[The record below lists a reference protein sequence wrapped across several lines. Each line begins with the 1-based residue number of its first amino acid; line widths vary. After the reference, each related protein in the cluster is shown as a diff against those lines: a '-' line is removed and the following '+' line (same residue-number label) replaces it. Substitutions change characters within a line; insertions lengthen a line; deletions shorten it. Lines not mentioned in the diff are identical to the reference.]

1 MGEKSL
7 SVVLE
12 IGQRVDLDICY
23 FNKPLLKYSN
33 FLFQTDF
40 FSVWKSVFDF

>member
-7 SVVLE
+7 QVVLE

-23 FNKPLLKYSN
+23 FHKPLLKYSN
-33 FLFQTDF
+33 FLFETNF
-40 FSVWKSVFDF
+40 FSV